1 LWVWVREVGWGG
13 CVGGFVKE
21 HDREGGE
28 KGVGMT

>member
-1 LWVWVREVGWGG
+1 VGWGG